1 MESWVF
7 PRHYFVYF
15 CYCCGSADVEEDLDC
30 SYYVAGS
37 FGVRGK
43 WVERFSGARLFSS
56 GDGPIWKTS
65 YLLLF

>member
-1 MESWVF
+1 M
-7 PRHYFVYF
+7 HCFVCF
-15 CYCCGSADVEEDLDC
+15 CYCCGSADVEEDPDC
-30 SYYVAGS
+30 SYYVADS

-43 WVERFSGARLFSS
+43 WVERFSGVRLFSS